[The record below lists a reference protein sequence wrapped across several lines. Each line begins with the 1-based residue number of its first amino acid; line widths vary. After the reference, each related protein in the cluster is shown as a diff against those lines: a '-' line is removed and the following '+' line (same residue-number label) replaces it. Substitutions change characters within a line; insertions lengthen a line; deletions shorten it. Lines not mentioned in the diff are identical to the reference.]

1 MAEKKLYF
9 NGIDGRTGKY
19 LLPPMT
25 SREVSALGLSATTEE
40 SLERQAWFKSWVSR
54 HAADDS
60 SRAPVLDCD
69 PRNLAETGWGV
80 IYAPGTSWQVKQA
93 LSKLLEH
100 RREQAGEHNSSYF
113 QEYEYRSGETTSQ
126 FLRRNGAKVGGTAD
140 PDRVPYYLLIVGS
153 PEEIPFQ
160 FQSELDVSYAVGRLH
175 FDNIEDYE
183 TYASS
188 VVDAETGKRRPRL
201 SRQVSFFGVRNEG
214 DSATRQTADE
224 LVGPLTDTLVEPGKK
239 DWDVL
244 AYLGPKADK
253 EQLSRLLGGPETPA
267 LLFTASHGLRF
278 PPDDARQLDR
288 QGALVCQDWPGPGDE
303 NGVDQDQYF
312 TGDDLSPDAH
322 LHGLVAFLFACY
334 SGGTPWRDNFEQK
347 VLGKPP
353 EIAPHAF
360 VSRLSQRLL
369 SHGNGGALA
378 VVGHVD
384 RTWTTSFAGSE
395 KGEGV
400 DVFRNTLRRLLA
412 GHTVG
417 WAMEYFNQTHAALA
431 AELSNLWE
439 SQHFLEAVDPEWFS
453 DLWMAHNDARNFVVL
468 GDPAVKLAGT

>member
-40 SLERQAWFKSWVSR
+40 SPERWAWFKSWMSR
-54 HAADDS
+54 QAEEAA
-60 SRAPVLDCD
+60 SRDPIFDCD
-69 PRNLAETGWGV
+69 PRKLNETGWGV
-80 IYAPGTSWQVKQA
+80 IYAPGTSGDIRQA
-93 LSKLLEH
+93 LSRLLEH
-100 RREQAGEHNSSYF
+100 RREQVGEHDPPYF
-113 QEYEYRSGETTSQ
+113 QEYEYQSGETASQ
-126 FLRRNGAKVGGTAD
+126 FVRRHGAKVGATAD

-153 PEEIPFQ
+153 PEEISFQ

-175 FDNIEDYE
+175 FDNAGDYE
-183 TYASS
+183 IYASS
-188 VVDAETGKRRPRL
+188 VVDAETGRRRPRL
-201 SRQVSFFGVRNEG
+201 SRQVTFFGVRNEG
-214 DSATRQTADE
+214 DTPTQQTADE
-224 LVGPLTDTLVEPGKK
+224 LVAPLTKTLVKPGKG
-239 DWDVL
+239 WDVH
-244 AYLGPKADK
+244 ACVGPKADK
-253 EQLSRLLGGPETPA
+253 EQLSRLLGGADTPA

-278 PPDDARQLDR
+278 PPDDERQLGR

-303 NGVDQDQYF
+303 SGVNQDQYF

-334 SGGTPWRDNFEQK
+334 SGGTPWRDNFEHE

-384 RTWTTSFAGSE
+384 RTWTTSFEGS
-395 KGEGV
+395 KNGEGV

-417 WAMEYFNQTHAALA
+417 WAMEYFNHTHAALA
-431 AELSNLWE
+431 AELANLWE
-439 SQHFLEAVDPEWFS
+439 SRQFLEAVDPEWFS
-453 DLWMAHNDARNFVVL
+453 ELWMAHNDARNFVVL
-468 GDPAVKLAGT
+468 GDPAVKLTGT